1 MKRRKGKREK
11 EKDVSDASLTVF
23 RAKSSRENSGTI
35 ETGKPAGEKKL
46 PANKS
51 VLHFL
56 SVQLERK
63 THVAL

>member
-35 ETGKPAGEKKL
+35 ETGKPAGEKKTASKQIR
-46 PANKS
+46 PA
-51 VLHFL
+51 FFI
-56 SVQLERK
+56 RA
-63 THVAL
+63 T